1 MFDRYKFT
9 AACLVTLGLHSVAQG
24 QEGVPPGITEPL
36 ILAPYVATEA
46 QCTRPPGLQQNLV
59 FVQDNRRDFMEGVG
73 FGLERAAGDR
83 DLTYSNVLSENDAGR
98 MIEQVNA
105 LRASAT
111 GAVVVA
117 PVDPRSLA
125 PSLQALIAQGTYVG
139 AVVPPPAVTILNA
152 PQYLTGKTLA
162 EEAARYIRDS
172 LGGKANVVL
181 LTHDSLQFLA
191 PRFRAMRDV
200 LGQLPGV
207 TIVADISPT
216 PVSEEG
222 GYQTMKT
229 ILLAQPDIDVVL
241 GADAVVL
248 GAMRALRESGKARN
262 DQFLGGIDGEPDAIR
277 AIQTND
283 GPYRAT
289 VSLASSIFGY
299 ALGQFAA
306 DWLDGKVVPQGL
318 DVLPSLLTRDN
329 IANYQAEISDPAQ
342 VWNDKKRRDEY
353 LRMYGGICYDTRS
366 EYLNFAWSSEAEP
379 N

>member
-1 MFDRYKFT
+1 
-9 AACLVTLGLHSVAQG
+9 
-24 QEGVPPGITEPL
+24 
-36 ILAPYVATEA
+36 
-46 QCTRPPGLQQNLV
+46 
-59 FVQDNRRDFMEGVG
+59 MEGVG
-73 FGLERAAGDR
+73 FGLERAAIDR
-83 DLTYSNVLSENDAGR
+83 KLNYSNVLSENDPTR
-98 MIEQVNA
+98 MIEQVQA
-105 LRASAT
+105 LGAAAT

-125 PSLQALIAQGTYVG
+125 PSLQALIAEGTYVG

-162 EEAARYIRDS
+162 EEAARYIRDD
-172 LGGKANVVL
+172 LGGKANVVI

-207 TIVADISPT
+207 AIVADISPT

-248 GAMRALRESGKARN
+248 GAMRALQESGNARD

-277 AIQTND
+277 AIQTSD
-283 GPYRAT
+283 SPYKAT

-306 DWLDGKVVPQGL
+306 DWLEGKVVPQGL
-318 DVLPSLLTRDN
+318 DVLPSLLTREN
-329 IANYQAEISDPAQ
+329 IAKYQSEVSSPAE
-342 VWNDKKRRDEY
+342 VWNDKKRREQY
-353 LRMYGGICYDTRS
+353 LRMYGGICYDTRGK
-366 EYLNFAWSSEAEP
+366 YLNFAWSSEAEP
-379 N
+379 Q